1 MLSRFR
7 KSNALHNRRALWAA
21 LLAPAALLLLAPGC
35 SKETAAKTETVAP
48 PLPVKITRVEPRPV
62 EQLVE
67 ITGNLVSAVT
77 VDVKTEVPGR
87 LVSLL
92 KDEGDFVGK
101 GELVARLDDSNP
113 ILGVRQAEANL
124 ETTAAALERASVAE
138 EHARIEDA
146 RARNLIKSGGI
157 TERDQQAAEM
167 ALKDAKAQ
175 VRLIEAQIAQA
186 RQAVDIAKKRLSDCS
201 VYSPISGEVESKRVN
216 QGTYL
221 DSGAV
226 LLRIVDNQRLELE
239 SYVASSELA
248 RLKEGQ
254 TVRFSVSAYPETF
267 EARIKTI
274 SPAVESINR
283 SIQVK
288 GTVPNPARK
297 LKTGM
302 FVRGW
307 IVTGVR
313 PDSYLV
319 PADAVWR
326 QPSQPPFV
334 FVVEQDVARKR
345 QVATGL
351 EQPGGVEVT
360 GGLKP
365 GDVVVTEQY
374 LELADGSRVTP
385 LS

>member
-1 MLSRFR
+1 MRPALSRVV
-7 KSNALHNRRALWAA
+7 WAA
-21 LLAPAALLLLAPGC
+21 LVVPIVLILTSSGC
-35 SKETAAKTETVAP
+35 SRETASAKTENAAPMLSVKTV
-48 PLPVKITRVEPRPV
+48 RVEPRPV

-92 KDEGDFVGK
+92 KDEGDYVGK
-101 GELVARLDDSNP
+101 GEIVARLDDSNA

-124 ETTAAALERASVAE
+124 ETIIAALERAKVAE
-138 EHARIEDA
+138 EHARIEDE

-167 ALKDAKAQ
+167 ALKDARAQ
-175 VRLIEAQIAQA
+175 LRLIEAQIAQA

-201 VYSPISGEVESKRVN
+201 VYSPISGEVEAKRVN

-221 DSGAV
+221 DGGAV

-267 EARIKTI
+267 EARVKTI

-283 SIQVK
+283 SIMVK
-288 GTVPNPARK
+288 ATVPNAARK

-307 IVTGVR
+307 IVTGVK
-313 PDSYLV
+313 PDSFLV

-326 QPSQPPFV
+326 RPSQPPFV
-334 FVVEQDVARKR
+334 FVVEQDTAHKR
-345 QVATGL
+345 QVATGS
-351 EQPGGVEVT
+351 EQPDGIEIT
-360 GGLKP
+360 QGLKS
-365 GDVVVTEQY
+365 GEVVVTEQY
-374 LELADGSRVTP
+374 LELADGSRVAP